1 MALTEQQKKFCDN
14 FIKSGNATQSYMD
27 AGYKAKGEV
36 ARANASRLLT
46 KANVK
51 EYIKGKSAAIE
62 AATIADM
69 KEIKEFWTTTLRNQ
83 GAEVRDRM
91 KASELMAKTY
101 GAFLDR
107 VEHGGGLSIT
117 IIPPERVE
125 DDAD

>member
-27 AGYKAKGEV
+27 AGYTAKGAA

-46 KANVK
+46 YDNVK
-51 EYIKGKSAAIE
+51 EYIEQRSKSIE
-62 AATIADM
+62 KDTIAGIQ
-69 KEIKEFWTTTLRNQ
+69 EVKEFWTEILRSEKQ
-83 GAEVRDRM
+83 DVKDRM

-107 VEHGGGLSIT
+107 VEHTGDMEIKITVGGD
-117 IIPPERVE
+117 EF
-125 DDAD
+125 